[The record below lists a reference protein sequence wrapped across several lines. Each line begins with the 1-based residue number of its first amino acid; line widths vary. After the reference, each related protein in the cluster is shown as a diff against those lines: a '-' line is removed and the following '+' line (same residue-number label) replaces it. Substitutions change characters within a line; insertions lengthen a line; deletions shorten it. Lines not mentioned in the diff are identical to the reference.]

1 MSRNFVA
8 IDNMES
14 YLTGKP
20 KVVLYELYRSS
31 PRHSECLQ
39 KKRDLRDQME
49 SKIDSGLDRTL
60 TAITGYVKYMLGAEQ
75 KKTDFKPD
83 DDSAM
88 LAMVSPVSYKIDLL
102 SQLQVFCKYENNFC
116 NSLTVYQC

>member
-1 MSRNFVA
+1 MFYAGTLLFYSC
-8 IDNMES
+8 
-14 YLTGKP
+14 
-20 KVVLYELYRSS
+20 RSS

-39 KKRDLRDQME
+39 KKRDLRDQLE

-60 TAITGYVKYMLGAEQ
+60 TAITGYVKFLLAAEQ

-88 LAMVSPVSYKIDLL
+88 LAMVSPVSSLKYSKQGYSRHTYYKIVL
-102 SQLQVFCKYENNFC
+102 SEKSVSFPRPQNC
-116 NSLTVYQC
+116 NACIS

>member
-1 MSRNFVA
+1 
-8 IDNMES
+8 
-14 YLTGKP
+14 
-20 KVVLYELYRSS
+20 
-31 PRHSECLQ
+31 
-39 KKRDLRDQME
+39 ME

-102 SQLQVFCKYENNFC
+102 SQLQVFCKYENNFS